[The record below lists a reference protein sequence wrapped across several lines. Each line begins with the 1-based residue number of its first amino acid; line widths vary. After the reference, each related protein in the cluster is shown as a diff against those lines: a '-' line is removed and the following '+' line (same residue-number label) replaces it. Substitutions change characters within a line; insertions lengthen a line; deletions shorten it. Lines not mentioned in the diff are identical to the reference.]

1 MALDKQINLFRVDT
15 NAFLNREE
23 KQRYKQI
30 YEIKAY
36 EKDLLTLKERLSKEA
51 EENNDSTK
59 SYDCA
64 LLDNK
69 ILEMSDYA
77 SVLKKIYKPWL
88 LQESLECVEYNNT
101 HKDKRIRQLDTLE
114 IYESCAECARQNHY
128 KSTAPITIRCQKR
141 NGYMYLDEYEKEK
154 NNGFR

>member
-51 EENNDSTK
+51 EENNITDPV
-59 SYDCA
+59 A
-64 LLDNK
+64 LSEFFN
-69 ILEMSDYA
+69 
-77 SVLKKIYKPWL
+77 KKIQQMEMWK
-88 LQESLECVEYNNT
+88 N
-101 HKDKRIRQLDTLE
+101 E
-114 IYESCAECARQNHY
+114 ITTT
-128 KSTAPITIRCQKR
+128 K
-141 NGYMYLDEYEKEK
+141 
-154 NNGFR
+154 